1 MAANTVMISS
11 RAVKPERNCP
21 ACQSSSA
28 SLEGEKHDFA
38 VLACRSC
45 GTLYT
50 STLPDT
56 SHSQDYDGYYT
67 AENLSVPEFIN
78 QRLDEIVAGFD
89 RYRDSNKLLEVG
101 FGAGS
106 LLQAATRAGWSVSGV
121 EISKTAAEHG
131 RAQGFETFCGELG
144 QANYANGA
152 FDVVIASELLE
163 HVPDPRLVAQEIA
176 RIIRPGGLFW
186 ATTPNA
192 KGCSPRLLG
201 LDWSVVSPPE
211 HLHLFSEK
219 GLKTLLLDAGFRSV
233 RIGTEGINPFELFDS
248 LRRRNGAKGTEFTTG
263 NERVNSGY
271 RLNEA
276 LVKTGPRRAVKN
288 AVNKL
293 LRISHLGDSLKIWA
307 ER

>member
-1 MAANTVMISS
+1 MAANTVMISGE
-11 RAVKPERNCP
+11 AVKPERNCP
-21 ACQSSSA
+21 ACQSTSA
-28 SLEGEKHDFA
+28 SLEGEKHDFE
-38 VLACRSC
+38 VLSCCACGS
-45 GTLYT
+45 LYT

-67 AENLSVPEFIN
+67 AANLSVPEFIN

-89 RYRDSNKLLEVG
+89 RYRDNNRLLEVG

-106 LLQAATRAGWSVSGV
+106 LLQAATRAGWNVAGV

-144 QANYANGA
+144 QANYENGA

-233 RIGTEGINPFELFDS
+233 RIGTEGVNPFELFDS